1 MISELFFCLRFA
13 FAVRTG
19 LEPATPCVTGMY
31 SNQLNYHTKMFVCIE
46 RPSLFSIASANVEC
60 FFEPANVLLQ
70 KNECL
75 KFFDRIY
82 REGVKC
88 KWVRNNEL
96 SCEEEREV
104 CLEKYLTGKI
114 CRFNFL
120 INFDLGKRY

>member
-1 MISELFFCLRFA
+1 MAGSCRVGTGNKKALKSSNFRAFFYLRFA

-46 RPSLFSIASANVEC
+46 RPLLFSIASANVEC

-75 KFFDRIY
+75 KFFR
-82 REGVKC
+82 
-88 KWVRNNEL
+88 
-96 SCEEEREV
+96 
-104 CLEKYLTGKI
+104 
-114 CRFNFL
+114 
-120 INFDLGKRY
+120 

>member
-1 MISELFFCLRFA
+1 MYEEIFNQIRSAANKRNLKDSTIHAYCTSVAHFLNLQMFC
-13 FAVRTG
+13 
-19 LEPATPCVTGMY
+19 C
-31 SNQLNYHTKMFVCIE
+31 K
-46 RPSLFSIASANVEC
+46 
-60 FFEPANVLLQ
+60 

-88 KWVRNNEL
+88 KWVINNEL
-96 SCEEEREV
+96 SCEEGREV